1 MTWNITKEALS
12 RGGKNAAGVRLVTI
26 TCADCGTRY
35 SFRAKSPGRS
45 TRCPDCA
52 NEARQYKQVR
62 VLQKQIGGHMKIVK
76 DIDGSWGYNSSL
88 TMNELR
94 DLLRW
99 KWVAPGTEILNTRD
113 DILYR
118 VVTGQRWHKLERI
131 AKESE

>member
-1 MTWNITKEALS
+1 MNITKSALS
-12 RGGKNAAGVRLVTI
+12 RGGKNAAGVRLVTVVCI
-26 TCADCGTRY
+26 DCGTKY
-35 SFRAKSPGRS
+35 SFRAKSPGRA

-52 NEARQYKQVR
+52 NEAKRYKHER

-76 DIDGSWGYNSSL
+76 DIDGSWSHNSSL

-99 KWVAPGTEILNTRD
+99 KWIAPGTEVLNTRD

-118 VVTGQRWHKLERI
+118 VVTGLRWHKLERI
-131 AKESE
+131 EKERE